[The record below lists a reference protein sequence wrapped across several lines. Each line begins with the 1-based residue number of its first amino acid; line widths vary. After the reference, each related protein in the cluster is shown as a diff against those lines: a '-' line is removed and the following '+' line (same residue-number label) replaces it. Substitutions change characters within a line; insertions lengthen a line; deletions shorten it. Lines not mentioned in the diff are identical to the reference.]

1 VSLLA
6 ATAGRVAPEG
16 VDFQNDRHSVRAS
29 RLLQHAPDKGSR
41 PQVDHPC
48 DRHHINNWPGSLGG
62 QWLTEY
68 DGGEER
74 KSDNPPSAGPAP
86 CRSRL
91 LSYRPASVYQEKSLI
106 VVTGRVLVLSL
117 GVVRVPGFLGPMW

>member
-1 VSLLA
+1 MRTKATGARPAGYPDANALADESRQVSLLA
-6 ATAGRVAPEG
+6 AMAGRVAPEG

-62 QWLTEY
+62 HRLTEY

-74 KSDNPPSAGPAP
+74 KSDNPPSTP
-86 CRSRL
+86 CASAMVRNRS
-91 LSYRPASVYQEKSLI
+91 
-106 VVTGRVLVLSL
+106 
-117 GVVRVPGFLGPMW
+117 